1 MKINKQNHEQIKIK
15 HKTYIKK
22 KFLLWSFLATLK
34 EYVDKLNLD
43 ELANCFYFENEHT
56 FFIFAIF
63 KSRDFPKK
71 FTQNAALGTQTS
83 NKRCRSVETQIY

>member
-22 KFLLWSFLATLK
+22 KFLLWSVLATLK

-43 ELANCFYFENEHT
+43 ELAN
-56 FFIFAIF
+56 
-63 KSRDFPKK
+63 
-71 FTQNAALGTQTS
+71 
-83 NKRCRSVETQIY
+83 